1 MTQYVDKDVQRL
13 LHMIAAIGRLKRAV
27 SGVAEAEFRL
37 DEKLQDAVSFDIS
50 TIGESAARVS
60 ADFQQRHPEIPWAKM
75 RGMRNFL
82 VHIVDYEQVDYGI
95 VWSVATDTLPRLE
108 PTIRAA
114 LAQIEL
120 PLDFKLPEV

>member
-27 SGVAEAEFRL
+27 SGVAEADFYL

-60 ADFQQRHPEIPWAKM
+60 VDFQLKHPEIPWAKM
-75 RGMRNFL
+75 RGMRNLL
-82 VHIVDYEQVDYGI
+82 VHVVDYEQIDYGI
-95 VWSVATDTLPRLE
+95 VWSVATEILPKLE

-120 PLDFKLPEV
+120 PFDFKLPEV